1 MRASMGAAALCIA
14 KDTVMLAAMR
24 WARTCRM
31 FLRMRIFLAV
41 PFRQL
46 DDFKGDR
53 GDSGADH
60 VEFAGGA
67 F

>member
-1 MRASMGAAALCIA
+1 
-14 KDTVMLAAMR
+14 
-24 WARTCRM
+24 
-31 FLRMRIFLAV
+31 MRIFLAV

-67 F
+67 LFGTRKELGEKARAFDGFFE